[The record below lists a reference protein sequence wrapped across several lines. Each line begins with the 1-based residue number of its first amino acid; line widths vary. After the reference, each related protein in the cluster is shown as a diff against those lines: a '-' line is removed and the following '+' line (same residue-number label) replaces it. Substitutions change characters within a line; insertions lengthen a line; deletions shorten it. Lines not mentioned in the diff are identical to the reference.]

1 MKSNKNY
8 RVFRLVFSSF
18 VIYLSASVVMKITG
32 FHWQPL
38 DNINLVSELFRSE
51 KTTERVG
58 QKEVHHSP
66 AATPQ
71 IQEVNLDLY
80 QKPDLITNFLANSPQ
95 SALPKFVEKLEKLK
109 KQKKGKVRI
118 AFFGDSMIEGDLMTQ
133 TLRRLLQTEFGGKGV
148 GFVPMYSNVAGFRTT
163 AMVSGKGWKDTHFMI
178 KGADNLYLSGHR
190 FEGLGT
196 GSYEDKTIQS
206 TDVVTKAL
214 LFGKI
219 NDAAIVANGTPLVL
233 SGIDKVNRIVLSN
246 DNNSRVSVQSKTSS
260 LPLFGVSFESEN
272 GVFVDNFSFRGITGV
287 ELGKIDKEIYN
298 AVQKNNPYDLVILQ
312 YGVNLMFRPKDTN
325 YEYYEKMMSPVL
337 EKLKKE
343 MPNTE
348 FLLIGSADR
357 AFRYNGEYKTAV
369 GLPNLLKLQAE
380 LALKYNMAFYNNFA
394 TMGGEN
400 SIVKW
405 ANATPP
411 LANKDYI
418 HPNTK
423 GAEILG
429 QKLYEAIMKDY
440 QKNRKRDK

>member
-1 MKSNKNY
+1 MS
-8 RVFRLVFSSF
+8 
-18 VIYLSASVVMKITG
+18 
-32 FHWQPL
+32 
-38 DNINLVSELFRSE
+38 
-51 KTTERVG
+51 
-58 QKEVHHSP
+58 
-66 AATPQ
+66 
-71 IQEVNLDLY
+71 
-80 QKPDLITNFLANSPQ
+80 
-95 SALPKFVEKLEKLK
+95 LK
-109 KQKKGKVRI
+109 
-118 AFFGDSMIEGDLMTQ
+118 
-133 TLRRLLQTEFGGKGV
+133 
-148 GFVPMYSNVAGFRTT
+148 
-163 AMVSGKGWKDTHFMI
+163 
-178 KGADNLYLSGHR
+178 
-190 FEGLGT
+190 
-196 GSYEDKTIQS
+196 
-206 TDVVTKAL
+206 
-214 LFGKI
+214 
-219 NDAAIVANGTPLVL
+219 
-233 SGIDKVNRIVLSN
+233 
-246 DNNSRVSVQSKTSS
+246 
-260 LPLFGVSFESEN
+260 N
-272 GVFVDNFSFRGITGV
+272 GVFVDNFSFRGITGI

-343 MPNTE
+343 MSNTE

-418 HPNTK
+418 HPNAK
-423 GAEILG
+423 GAEVLG
-429 QKLYEAIMKDY
+429 QKLYDAIIKDY

>member
-8 RVFRLVFSSF
+8 RVFRLVLSSF
-18 VIYLSASVVMKITG
+18 VIYLSASLVMKMMN
-32 FHWQPL
+32 FHWRPL
-38 DNINLVSELFRSE
+38 DNINLVSELFRSAEIE
-51 KTTERVG
+51 KVNE
-58 QKEVHHSP
+58 QKKETLSSLPVEQ
-66 AATPQ
+66 TVQ
-71 IQEVNLDLY
+71 FDLY
-80 QKPDLITNFLANSPQ
+80 QKPDLITNFLTNSPQ
-95 SALPKFVEKLEKLK
+95 PVLAKFVEKLENLK

-133 TLRRLLQTEFGGKGV
+133 TLRKLLQAEFGGKGV

-163 AMVSGKGWKDTHFMI
+163 AVVSGKGWKDTHFMI
-178 KGADNLYLSGHR
+178 KGASNLYLSGHR
-190 FEGLGT
+190 FEGLGM

-233 SGIDKVNRIVLSN
+233 FGIDEVNRMVLSN
-246 DNNSRVSVQSKTSS
+246 DNNNKVSVQSKTSS
-260 LPLFGVSFESEN
+260 LPLFGISFESEN
-272 GVFVDNFSFRGITGV
+272 GVIVDNFSFRGITGI
-287 ELGKIDKEIYN
+287 ELGKIDKEMYN

-312 YGVNLMFRPKDTN
+312 YGVNLMFRPNDTD

-348 FLLIGSADR
+348 FMLIGSADR

-418 HPNTK
+418 HPNAK